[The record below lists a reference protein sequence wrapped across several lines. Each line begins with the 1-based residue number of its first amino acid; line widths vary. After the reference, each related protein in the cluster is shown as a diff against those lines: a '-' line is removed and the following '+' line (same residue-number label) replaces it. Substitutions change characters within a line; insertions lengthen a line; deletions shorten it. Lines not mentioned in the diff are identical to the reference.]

1 MNNRRIA
8 PLPKRAHEKSA
19 AAHKAADPAW
29 PGAAPELTGRDL
41 DFLAG
46 RWFSLRAA
54 LSGVWYTLRTQ
65 PNAWI
70 ELAAL
75 IVVVGAAWGF
85 GVSATEWAL
94 LGLAIFLVLALE
106 AVNTAIEAT
115 IDLLSPGYHPLAKIA
130 KDTAAGALIWAVLG
144 SIFVAAAIFGP
155 RVFAL
160 IF

>member
-1 MNNRRIA
+1 VNDHRIA
-8 PLPKRAHEKSA
+8 SPGERPPAPA
-19 AAHKAADPAW
+19 KAAGPAW
-29 PGAAPELTGRDL
+29 AGVSPELSGRDL
-41 DFLAG
+41 RFLAG

-54 LSGVWYTLRTQ
+54 LAGVWYTLRTQ

-70 ELAAL
+70 ELGAL
-75 IVVVGAAWGF
+75 LVVVGAAWGF
-85 GVSATEWAL
+85 GVSAVEWAL

-106 AVNTAIEAT
+106 AVNTAVEAT

-130 KDTAAGALIWAVLG
+130 KDTAAGALVWAVLG

>member
-1 MNNRRIA
+1 VNDHRVASKPKPA
-8 PLPKRAHEKSA
+8 PVPGAHDRPDA
-19 AAHKAADPAW
+19 LPAW
-29 PGAAPELTGRDL
+29 ARASAELTGRDR

-54 LSGVWYTLRTQ
+54 LAGVWYTLRTQ

-75 IVVVGAAWGF
+75 LVVVGAAWGF
-85 GVSATEWAL
+85 RVSAVEWAL

-130 KDTAAGALIWAVLG
+130 KDTAAGALVWATLG

-155 RVFAL
+155 RIFAL
-160 IF
+160 LF